1 MLHRVHVPVL
11 SCLLV
16 LCAPPAAASH
26 WTSDADADHVGDS
39 GCLYSD
45 HPCLTAYLCTGDAP
59 PAPADLAPYCTGRA
73 AGEALDVALWL
84 PRFLWDWLLDYPTDV
99 AEDLPHDL
107 NVELCEAAP
116 SAFCGNPVWLP
127 EHAPAEDPVHEFPL

>member
-1 MLHRVHVPVL
+1 MLRHV
-11 SCLLV
+11 LLLLLLPLLTTPSV
-16 LCAPPAAASH
+16 AASH

-45 HPCLTAYLCTGDAP
+45 HACLAAYLCTGGAP
-59 PAPADLAPYCTGRA
+59 GAPDLAAYCAARA

-84 PRFLWDWLLDYPTDV
+84 PRFLWDWLLDYPTDA

-116 SAFCGNPVWLP
+116 FAFCGNPVWLP
-127 EHAPAEDPVHEFPL
+127 EHVPAEDPVHEFPL